1 MRSTIP
7 SSGFTLIE
15 LTVVVA
21 IILTLAGLLTP
32 VVQIATRAAQRTNTQ
47 ALLGKIDA
55 GLRRFKQD
63 VGTYPYQAHDPLTAE
78 FATLDNALAFH
89 LTRTMTVAER
99 AALKADV
106 CAASGAYDAGTH
118 RFTVTTASVIAS
130 TEHADARPPIVQA
143 LNRMGRERARTMVYA
158 GHLNARGVDA
168 NTASLLLPSGGTSL
182 GWGSDY
188 LAGDIPARNIRDDA
202 IVDAYGTPLLY
213 VCPVTV
219 RIQGGWVAPT
229 LTAYPRAFLIRPEI
243 WGFDGAGRDPV
254 DSLATDIRTAAAP
267 AFCDEFELW
276 SLGSDRR
283 GSPQRDSADNRDNIS
298 AGPYLKG
305 LR

>member
-1 MRSTIP
+1 MRTLP

-47 ALLGKIDA
+47 ALLGKVDA

-63 VGTYPYQAHDPLTAE
+63 VGTYPYQAHDPLSADYG
-78 FATLDNALAFH
+78 TLGNALAFH
-89 LTRTMTVAER
+89 LTRPMTATER

-106 CAASGAYDAGTH
+106 CAASGAYDAGAH
-118 RFTVTTASVIAS
+118 RFTVTTASVIAAQNDGS
-130 TEHADARPPIVQA
+130 ARAPIVQA

-158 GHLNARGVDA
+158 GHLDVRGVDTHA
-168 NTASLLLPSGGTSL
+168 ASPLLASGGSSL

-188 LAGDIPARNIRDDA
+188 LAGDIPARNIRDDQ
-202 IVDAYGTPLLY
+202 IVDAFGTPLLY

-229 LTAYPRAFLIRPEI
+229 LTSYPRAFLIRPEV
-243 WGFDGAGRDPV
+243 WGFDGTGRDPV
-254 DSLATDIRTAAAP
+254 DSLASDIRTTAAP
-267 AFCDEFELW
+267 EFCDEFELW
-276 SLGSDRR
+276 SLGGDRR